1 MKQCCSFSVS
11 VFNVFILG
19 VQMKNDKNAYLNNDS

>member
-1 MKQCCSFSVS
+1 MKQCCSLSLS
-11 VFNVFILG
+11 ANIYILG